1 VKILINRTDAIGDT
15 ILTTPIAAR
24 LREKYPDADIRFLTS
39 PICAPLFD
47 DHPIINGAFVYNKKK
62 SIFKRFSILSRI
74 FKDFTPDIY
83 IFAGGDQVVSF
94 YAWLK
99 RIKIRAGLV
108 SKWQSFLFLN
118 KGRRQKRSLVTM
130 HESDYNLN
138 LLQSIDLDYDA
149 KNRSVY
155 APKIFIDETKASSD
169 IAEFN
174 QVLKDKGLDPS
185 KENIFIH
192 PGMTGHTLNWSS
204 RNYARLIDKME
215 NQFPGKFNWIIS
227 HTPSDNSYLV
237 GLKEH
242 LSKCEYLNNCVYFFD
257 GSIKGLGHYMRI
269 LSSACAFV
277 GPSTGTVH
285 IANSLDVNVVG
296 IYSPIKVQ
304 SSLRWGPF
312 KRDDSKTRLVI
323 PDVVCG
329 EQFKCAGASCPYYE
343 CMSKIEVQDI
353 INELSSL
360 LKLEI

>member
-1 VKILINRTDAIGDT
+1 MKILINRTDALGDT

-39 PICAPLFD
+39 PICAPLFEQ
-47 DHPIINGAFVYNKKK
+47 HPVINATFVYDKKK
-62 SIFKRFSILSRI
+62 SIFSRFSALSVI
-74 FKDFTPDIY
+74 FKEFHPDIY
-83 IFAGGDQVVSF
+83 IFAGGDQTVSF

-99 RIKIRAGLV
+99 RVKIRAGLV
-108 SKWQSFLFLN
+108 SKWQSFIFLN

-138 LLQSIDLDYDA
+138 LLQGIDLEYDA
-149 KNRSVY
+149 KSRSQY
-155 APKIFIDETKASSD
+155 APQIYVDVVKRDTDLE
-169 IAEFN
+169 EFN
-174 QVLKDKGLDPS
+174 KELESNGLDS
-185 KENIFIH
+185 KKENIFIH

-215 NQFPGKFNWIIS
+215 TQFPGKYNWIIS
-227 HTPSDNSYLV
+227 HTPTDNSYLV
-237 GLKEH
+237 GMKEH
-242 LSKCEYLNNCVYFFD
+242 LAKCDFLKNCVYLFD
-257 GSIKGLGHYMRI
+257 GSAKGLGHYMRI
-269 LSSACAFV
+269 LSKAAAFI
-277 GPSTGTVH
+277 GPSTGTLH
-285 IANSLDVNVVG
+285 IANSLGVKAVG

-312 KRDDSKTRLVI
+312 VRDVSHTRLVI

-353 INELSSL
+353 INELTSL
-360 LKLEI
+360 LKSEI

>member
-1 VKILINRTDAIGDT
+1 MKILINRTDAIGDT

-47 DHPIINGAFVYNKKK
+47 KHPIINAAFIYDKKTSLISRFRNLSK
-62 SIFKRFSILSRI
+62 VFKE
-74 FKDFTPDIY
+74 FTPDIY
-83 IFAGGDQVVSF
+83 IFAGGDQSVSF
-94 YAWLK
+94 YAWFK
-99 RIKIRAGLV
+99 RVRIRTGLI

-138 LLQSIDLDYDA
+138 LLRGIDIDFDA
-149 KNRSVY
+149 KFRDKY
-155 APKIFIDETKASSD
+155 APQIHIDETQKIVDLKEFD
-169 IAEFN
+169 IE
-174 QVLKDKGLDPS
+174 LKENGLEPK

-204 RNYARLIDKME
+204 RNYARLVDKLE
-215 NQFPGKFNWIIS
+215 NKYPDRFNWIIS

-242 LSKCEYLNNCVYFFD
+242 FSKCEYLKGCVYFFD
-257 GSIKGLGHYMRI
+257 GSKKGLGHYMRI
-269 LSSACAFV
+269 LSEASAFV

-285 IANSLDVNVVG
+285 IANSLGIKTVG

-312 KRDDSKTRLVI
+312 MRDETQTRLVI

-329 EQFKCAGASCPYYE
+329 EQFKCSGASCPYYE

-353 INELSSL
+353 INELESL
-360 LKLEI
+360 LELEI